1 MLWSFYAL
9 AYGTGGIL
17 QCIVLGLSWYNFD
30 FVDLLLVVVGYKLG
44 IKLAIVSEELGGDIA
59 LDGLCVYS
67 VAAAR
72 KIGFADATVN
82 EVRVKSWLCL

>member
-1 MLWSFYAL
+1 M
-9 AYGTGGIL
+9 
-17 QCIVLGLSWYNFD
+17 
-30 FVDLLLVVVGYKLG
+30 VVGYKHG

-82 EVRVKSWLCL
+82 KVRVKS